1 MIFMTQM
8 ENIFQ
13 EINENNW
20 VCWFR
25 FRWRQ
30 SKFYVPLCFRRL
42 FSTPRIDSSTPD
54 TTGGAGFL
62 EENFVDRDCF
72 DGLGKVQSK
81 TKEQYENSPA

>member
-8 ENIFQ
+8 ENIFR

-20 VCWFR
+20 VCWSR

-30 SKFYVPLCFRRL
+30 SKFNVFLCFRRP

-54 TTGGAGFL
+54 TTGGTGFL
-62 EENFVDRDCF
+62 KENLVDRDRC
-72 DGLGKVQSK
+72 DGLGNVQSK
-81 TKEQYENSPA
+81 TKEQHEDLPA